1 MGTQSFVH
9 VRGDREPVIQGV
21 PAKTHRPTRLG
32 FDVPLLLVVISLILF
47 GMLMVYSASADYSY
61 QVYGSPAYIFMR
73 QLRWLGLG
81 SLVMIVLAFLDY
93 HWWKKF
99 ALIVMAGTILA
110 LVAVLIIQD
119 TRLGSV
125 RSLFRGSVQ
134 PSELAKFGIVIYLS
148 VWLHNRRDMLRNI
161 YLALLPLSVIMGIV
175 GGLIALQPDLSA
187 VITIGLLGTLMFFLA
202 GGSLKHFLF
211 MMAIGFLVGV
221 VVMRSGLFPTGPDR
235 MNSYLAGLKDP
246 LQYSEHVR
254 RSLEAFMKGG
264 WVGVGIGKSQTKLNG
279 LPFPHTDSV
288 FAVVGEETGV
298 LGAGML
304 VILYLVLMW
313 RGWLIS
319 RKAPDGLGML
329 LAGGLTFWLSL
340 EALINMLV
348 MVGLL
353 PFAGNALPF
362 ISSGGSNLMVVLSSV
377 GIILNISRMSEKS
390 KLREEKGK
398 NAVVNLRGG
407 DRRWRVSRP
416 VSPQATDE
424 REP

>member
-1 MGTQSFVH
+1 MGVESFVH
-9 VRGDREPVIQGV
+9 VKGSEPIMAQMKVKTRR
-21 PAKTHRPTRLG
+21 PARLRI
-32 FDVPLLLVVISLILF
+32 DVPLLLVVISLMLF

-61 QVYGSPAYIFMR
+61 QVYGSPSYIFLR

-81 SLVMIVLAFLDY
+81 SFAMIVIAFVDY
-93 HWWKKF
+93 HMWKKL
-99 ALIVMAGTILA
+99 ALILMGVTIFA

-125 RSLFRGSVQ
+125 RSLFRGSIQ

-148 VWLHNRRDMLRNI
+148 VWLHNRRDMLKSI
-161 YLALLPLSVIMGIV
+161 YLALLPLAVIMGVV
-175 GGLIALQPDLSA
+175 GGLIAMQPDLSA

-202 GGSLKHFLF
+202 GGSLKHFLY
-211 MMAIGFLVGV
+211 MMAIGILVGV
-221 VVMRSGLFPTGPDR
+221 IVMKSGFFPTGPDR

-254 RSLEAFMKGG
+254 RSLEAFMRGG

-298 LGAGML
+298 LGAGLL
-304 VILYLVLMW
+304 VILFMVFLW
-313 RGWLIS
+313 RGWVIA
-319 RKAPDGLGML
+319 RKAPDGLGKL
-329 LAGGLTFWLSL
+329 LCGGLTFWIAL

-362 ISSGGSNLMVVLSSV
+362 VSSGGSNLMVVLASI
-377 GIILNISRMSEKS
+377 GIILNISRMSEKP
-390 KLREEKGK
+390 KPREEKGS
-398 NAVVNLRGG
+398 NAVVNLRRG
-407 DRRWRVSRP
+407 DRRRRVSSP
-416 VSPQATDE
+416 VGPQTADE
-424 REP
+424 PEA

>member
-1 MGTQSFVH
+1 
-9 VRGDREPVIQGV
+9 
-21 PAKTHRPTRLG
+21 LG
-32 FDVPLLLVVISLILF
+32 FDVPLLMVVISLILF
-47 GMLMVYSASADYSY
+47 GMLMVYSASADYSF
-61 QVYGSPAYIFMR
+61 QVYGSPSYIFMR

-81 SLVMIVLAFLDY
+81 SLVMIFLALMDY
-93 HWWKKF
+93 HYWKKF
-99 ALIVMAGTILA
+99 ALILMGAAIFA

-148 VWLHNRRDMLRNI
+148 VWLNNRRDMLRNM
-161 YLALLPLSVIMGIV
+161 YLAMIPLSVIMGVV

-187 VITIGLLGTLMFFLA
+187 VVTIGLLGTLMFFLA

-211 MMAIGFLVGV
+211 MMAIGFIVGAV
-221 VVMRSGLFPTGPDR
+221 VLSSGLFPTGPDR
-235 MNSYLAGLKDP
+235 MNSFLAGLKDP

-254 RSLEAFMKGG
+254 RSLEAFMRGG
-264 WVGVGIGKSQTKLNG
+264 WLGVGIGRSQTKLNG

-298 LGAGML
+298 LGAGIL
-304 VILYLVLMW
+304 VILYMVFLW
-313 RGWLIS
+313 RGWMIT
-319 RKAPDGLGML
+319 RKAPDGLGIL
-329 LAGGLTFWLSL
+329 LCGGLTFWLAM

-362 ISSGGSNLMVVLSSV
+362 ISSGGSNLIVVLASI

-390 KLREEKGK
+390 KQREEKGF

-407 DRRWRVSRP
+407 DRRRRVSRP
-416 VSPQATDE
+416 VGPQAADE
-424 REP
+424 PEA

>member
-9 VRGDREPVIQGV
+9 VRAERGRAIQGA
-21 PAKTHRPTRLG
+21 PAKVRRPPRLG
-32 FDVPLLLVVISLILF
+32 FDVPLLLVVIALILF
-47 GMLMVYSASADYSY
+47 GMLMVYSASADYSF
-61 QVYGSPAYIFMR
+61 QVYGSQAYIFLR
-73 QLRWLGLG
+73 QLRWMGLG
-81 SLVMIVLAFLDY
+81 ILVMVFLSFMDY
-93 HWWKKF
+93 HYWKKL
-99 ALIVMAGTILA
+99 ALPLMGGAILA
-110 LVAVLIIQD
+110 LVLVLIIQD

-148 VWLHNRRDMLRNI
+148 VWLHNRRDMLKNI
-161 YLALLPLSVIMGIV
+161 YWAMIPLSVIMGIV

-187 VITIGLLGTLMFFLA
+187 VMTIGLLGTLMFFLA
-202 GGSLKHFLF
+202 GGSLRHFLF
-211 MMAIGFLVGV
+211 MMGVGVLVGV
-221 VVMRSGLFPTGPDR
+221 VVMKSGLFPTGPDR
-235 MNSYLAGLKDP
+235 VNSFLAGLKDP

-298 LGAGML
+298 LGAGLL
-304 VILYLVLMW
+304 VILYLLMMW
-313 RGWLIS
+313 RGWRIT

-329 LAGGLTFWLSL
+329 LAGGLTFWITMES
-340 EALINMLV
+340 LINMLV

-362 ISSGGSNLMVVLSSV
+362 ISSGGSNLSMVMCSI
-377 GIILNISRMSEKS
+377 GILMNVSRMSEKT
-390 KLREEKGK
+390 KQLEEKGK

-407 DRRWRVSRP
+407 DRRRRVSRP
-416 VSPQATDE
+416 SGPQTADA
-424 REP
+424 PKA